1 MRVGNSEEKSD
12 SMGKKGEE
20 VAETSFGFENE
31 AYDGDTGDS
40 KGSDGASNQ
49 QQTVSMKELF
59 RFCQKRE
66 KFLILIGTIGA
77 IFHGA
82 AFPCMIIFYGQM
94 TENFVQ
100 WSICD
105 ELTAQVNCKN
115 YYSEFL
121 GIKPDSFDEPEDHI
135 CQNAQ
140 FTFDIQFMDAGE
152 DSDCPEGSVIKAGS
166 EQDYFKPTN
175 KDGQPYDYCF
185 NTVDGHLNEKSVIL
199 SFVQTNPGNGHNVF
213 RDGCT
218 EAGWRNWVTRC
229 NSCGYVDPEAAED
242 DKNKIRHGKCQQR
255 YGFSSR
261 KTSIP
266 NYYSRADRPEA
277 KLDPFPEADFGTV
290 LCPSAVGANV
300 QKVGAEFYGEQF
312 CKGTNQNGE
321 EKEWCTLE
329 DLNLAISKYN
339 GEVAFEEL
347 EYSIFT
353 SLAGICIIFA
363 IIATATVIAGYF
375 QVMMYT
381 KGRSPFVFEYFIH
394 IHGS

>member
-105 ELTAQVNCKN
+105 ELTAQVKCKN
-115 YYSEFL
+115 HFTENL
-121 GIKPDSFDEPEDHI
+121 GIKVGDLEKPEDYL
-135 CQNAQ
+135 CNNAQ
-140 FTFDIQFMDAGE
+140 FTFDIQFMDE
-152 DSDCPEGSVIKAGS
+152 EDCPEGSVITAGS
-166 EQDYFKPTN
+166 DQDYFKPTN
-175 KDGQPYDYCF
+175 KDGQPYNYCF
-185 NTVDGHLNEKSVIL
+185 NTEDGHLNKESVIL
-199 SFVQTNPGNGHNVF
+199 SFAQTNPGNGNNVF

-229 NSCGYVDPEAAED
+229 NSCGFVDEKAEAD
-242 DKNKIRHGKCQQR
+242 DKNKIRYEKCQER

-261 KTSIP
+261 KSSVKI
-266 NYYSRADRPEA
+266 YDSRADRPEV
-277 KLDPFPEADFGTV
+277 KLDPFSSDDFGDV

-300 QKVGAEFYGEQF
+300 QKVGAEFYGSDF

-321 EKEWCTLE
+321 PKDWCTQEQLQKAVN
-329 DLNLAISKYN
+329 DYN

-363 IIATATVIAGYF
+363 IIATGTVIAGYF

-381 KGRSPFVFEYFIH
+381 KGRSPFV
-394 IHGS
+394 S